1 MEIGGIMREI
11 SFRAWDKVNWKM
23 SVCAGFLSGQ
33 VIIIEEDGTV
43 TGKKD
48 DDFILMQFTG
58 IKDRNGKEVYEGD
71 LVMWVDIVESVEYIE
86 ENGEYLPFGSHDCA
100 WEGKECEIIGN
111 IYENPEL
118 IK

>member
-58 IKDRNGKEVYEGD
+58 LLDKNGKEIHEGD
-71 LVMWVDIVESVEYIE
+71 IVSCENEQETVEYTDRAE
-86 ENGEYLPFGSHDCA
+86 FYPFGSHDFS